1 MGQEG
6 GTEPLNESLIS
17 TLGQAADQHKDALKY
32 SSLLV
37 FLLST
42 TADTVLARKVSYAA
56 FFPASLAVLTAIA
69 GSVIFPAIVLGQCVI
84 SWRRTG
90 ESPWKNVFPA
100 YGMRTCE
107 KPYKDILKVILTAPL
122 IGFLFGAHHLLTNT
136 GAGHG
141 PSALPG
147 TLILV
152 LGKLT
157 VPISM
162 LLNMRLLFGGK
173 IYNWRHSCA
182 LGFLFIGIICT
193 VWSPLMG
200 ASYNIQMAKNMVLV
214 ALGALPLAIAF
225 AIIEK
230 SLKGELKDLFTPA
243 LWMWICLSQ
252 SLLTP
257 CLAFI
262 ARNFG
267 VVQHHHAPSVVS
279 VQDGMMCYVWGSLP
293 RNAPDLTDC
302 SQASSWWWWA
312 AVFGLCMNLAMPIST
327 RYGGATIMWF
337 VRAMATPICS
347 VIFSSTFIMGQHA
360 IPYSFP
366 QNLGIILV
374 TAALVIFEYAED
386 PDTWHGFL
394 EKYGIKCPPLCAW
407 SSPTK

>member
-200 ASYNIQMAKNMVLV
+200 ASYNIQMAKKYGFGCPWRSTFGNCLCDNREVLEGRAQGSFYTSIV
-214 ALGALPLAIAF
+214 DVDMSFSIAPY
-225 AIIEK
+225 
-230 SLKGELKDLFTPA
+230 SLSCIHSKEF
-243 LWMWICLSQ
+243 
-252 SLLTP
+252 
-257 CLAFI
+257 
-262 ARNFG
+262 R
-267 VVQHHHAPSVVS
+267 
-279 VQDGMMCYVWGSLP
+279 GS
-293 RNAPDLTDC
+293 A
-302 SQASSWWWWA
+302 ASSCT
-312 AVFGLCMNLAMPIST
+312 FGRFGPGWHDVLC
-327 RYGGATIMWF
+327 
-337 VRAMATPICS
+337 
-347 VIFSSTFIMGQHA
+347 
-360 IPYSFP
+360 
-366 QNLGIILV
+366 LG
-374 TAALVIFEYAED
+374 
-386 PDTWHGFL
+386 
-394 EKYGIKCPPLCAW
+394 K
-407 SSPTK
+407 SSPECTRFD